1 MTASPVVG
9 VVYRGLRG
17 QLFWLEKIETRPGD
31 VPRAVIHL
39 IGEGTVR
46 FPLEDF
52 GKWFPD
58 GPLHNALALRDEA

>member
-1 MTASPVVG
+1 MSEPVVG
-9 VVYRGLRG
+9 AVYRGLKG
-17 QLFWLEKIETRPGD
+17 QLFWLETVQTRPGD
-31 VPRAVIHL
+31 VPRAVVHL

-58 GPLHNALALRDEA
+58 GPLNDTPASRDES